1 MRTGRRAAHRSGRRA
16 AHRSGRRGGR
26 SNRAGSCAGARVA
39 GSRGRSGRRISSFNG
54 SAGQAPPVCQIV
66 GYKNSG
72 KTTLICA
79 LLPYLS
85 AHGCKVGVIKH
96 DAHDFEADREHTD
109 TWRHRQAGA
118 AAVAI
123 TSPHRTA
130 LIEERRSTLT
140 GLLAAMAPYDYVL
153 VEGFKAAGYP
163 KVVLLR
169 TEQDLPLLE
178 APNAAAAAVW
188 PGNDRL
194 AAAVRKTNLRLF
206 SIDDTAAIAEW
217 LWQQRFYFQNFNI

>member
-1 MRTGRRAAHRSGRRA
+1 
-16 AHRSGRRGGR
+16 
-26 SNRAGSCAGARVA
+26 
-39 GSRGRSGRRISSFNG
+39 
-54 SAGQAPPVCQIV
+54 
-66 GYKNSG
+66 
-72 KTTLICA
+72 
-79 LLPYLS
+79 
-85 AHGCKVGVIKH
+85 
-96 DAHDFEADREHTD
+96 
-109 TWRHRQAGA
+109 
-118 AAVAI
+118 
-123 TSPHRTA
+123 
-130 LIEERRSTLT
+130 
-140 GLLAAMAPYDYVL
+140 MAPYDYVL